1 MALEAKP
8 LCSGAWVINRVLKI
22 YKLYIYIYIYII
34 LYIYIYVY
42 IIGTMGLGFYF
53 TVHYY

>member
-22 YKLYIYIYIYII
+22 YKLYIYIYILYII
-34 LYIYIYVY
+34 YICIY